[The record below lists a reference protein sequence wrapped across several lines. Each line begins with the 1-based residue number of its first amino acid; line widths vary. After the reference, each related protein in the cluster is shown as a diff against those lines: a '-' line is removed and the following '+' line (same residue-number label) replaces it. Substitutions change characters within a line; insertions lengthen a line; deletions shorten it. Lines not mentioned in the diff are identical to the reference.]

1 VTNLE
6 REAISL
12 AHVWP
17 KSFRSLVEGCDKI
30 CCYWFIGLKVEM
42 KEGSGGQLDL
52 TTPIKAFTDTVMKK
66 AIQNNIWKTGM
77 KIVADYKKRKELK
90 EYLPHED
97 HWKLKSQ
104 DKDKD
109 RKPPGQVLAQLSPN
123 SASALVGETANKLT
137 TQTSEERKRSITEEP
152 EDECSPTKKCNVEN
166 GAGTLDVISENIK
179 NDAENEN
186 GAAA

>member
-1 VTNLE
+1 
-6 REAISL
+6 
-12 AHVWP
+12 
-17 KSFRSLVEGCDKI
+17 
-30 CCYWFIGLKVEM
+30 
-42 KEGSGGQLDL
+42 
-52 TTPIKAFTDTVMKK
+52 
-66 AIQNNIWKTGM
+66 M

-137 TQTSEERKRSITEEP
+137 TQTSEERKRSITEEL
-152 EDECSPTKKCNVEN
+152 CIFILNNFITIFKF
-166 GAGTLDVISENIK
+166 I
-179 NDAENEN
+179 
-186 GAAA
+186 